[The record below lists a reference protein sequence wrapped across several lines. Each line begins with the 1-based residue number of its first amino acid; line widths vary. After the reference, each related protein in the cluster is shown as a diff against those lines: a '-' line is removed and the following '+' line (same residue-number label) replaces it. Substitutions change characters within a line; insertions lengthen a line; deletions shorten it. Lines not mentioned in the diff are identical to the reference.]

1 MVDICD
7 DFSSIGALVVIRT
20 STLPTRSSFRTSS
33 VIAPSNSPL
42 LTWVL
47 NKVPSPGAGIQPYW
61 SRSVKASA
69 RVMGQA
75 CSAQVLTMATI
86 CSVVYA

>member
-7 DFSSIGALVVIRT
+7 DFSSIGALVVILELM
-20 STLPTRSSFRTSS
+20 LPTRLPFLISF

-42 LTWVL
+42 LTWVP

-61 SRSVKASA
+61 
-69 RVMGQA
+69 
-75 CSAQVLTMATI
+75 
-86 CSVVYA
+86 